1 MASRASPFHSNPS
14 QFNPIHVQIPIAIQF
29 ESNAGHSTHCELPIF
44 TLCWLPTRRL
54 ISCPQCLPLH
64 TAPRR
69 MPHAPTIA
77 RLEKPLISFH
87 SQWADRGLAFSFYSA
102 SSLSSSCSF
111 FSLSFSFSFIYYSF
125 FSFTADS
132 KPAVFL
138 LIFTCR
144 RRLTQFSALHIIIL
158 SAVDARWA
166 VGAAGRSHD
175 CH

>member
-1 MASRASPFHSNPS
+1 
-14 QFNPIHVQIPIAIQF
+14 
-29 ESNAGHSTHCELPIF
+29 
-44 TLCWLPTRRL
+44 
-54 ISCPQCLPLH
+54 
-64 TAPRR
+64 
-69 MPHAPTIA
+69 MPHAAATTA

-87 SQWADRGLAFSFYSA
+87 SQWAGRGLALVFTLRLLFLLA
-102 SSLSSSCSF
+102 AF
-111 FSLSFSFSFIYYSF
+111 FSHSYLVLFIIH

-158 SAVDARWA
+158 SAVDAKWA
-166 VGAAGRSHD
+166 WRGAGGA